1 LSQSPIVD
9 GETIAAELRPDVD
22 DDMDVYY
29 ALRDAERLGG
39 LRCDAWRGGMGPP
52 MVRLP

>member
-22 DDMDVYY
+22 DDMNVCY
-29 ALRDAERLGG
+29 ALREAERLGD
-39 LRCDAWRGGMGPP
+39 LRCDA
-52 MVRLP
+52 